1 MRCVAKEKKMWNMAY
16 VVEQLEEYPLVLHLE
31 KHNDEGITMVDAP
44 PNFLIDSTASPKV
57 KRTKG

>member
-1 MRCVAKEKKMWNMAY
+1 MWNMAY
-16 VVEQLEEYPLVLHLE
+16 VVEQLKEYPLVLHLE